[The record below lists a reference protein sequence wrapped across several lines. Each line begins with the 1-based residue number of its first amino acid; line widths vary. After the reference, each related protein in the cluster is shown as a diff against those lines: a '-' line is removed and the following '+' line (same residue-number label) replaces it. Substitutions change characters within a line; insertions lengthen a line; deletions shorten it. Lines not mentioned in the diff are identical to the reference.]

1 MAFIVIGGLG
11 FIWMGLWMFL
21 YKKPN
26 VNPRVNAAEL
36 EYIEQDNNNP
46 EESAEQQAAANDF
59 DNKKISF
66 LQCFKFPQT
75 WAVFVGK
82 FMTDGVW
89 WFFLFWTPAY
99 ISDVYGFAS
108 DTASHKC

>member
-1 MAFIVIGGLG
+1 MSTPG
-11 FIWMGLWMFL
+11 
-21 YKKPN
+21 
-26 VNPRVNAAEL
+26 VNAAEL

-89 WFFLFWTPAY
+89 WFFLLDSGIYFGC
-99 ISDVYGFAS
+99 IRFRFRYGYRTNVDFRIICYY
-108 DTASHKC
+108 HVIYLWW

>member
-1 MAFIVIGGLG
+1 MARYFQSIGVGNGWEMAFIVIGGLG

-46 EESAEQQAAANDF
+46 EESKAQQAAANALTTRRF
-59 DNKKISF
+59 HSCNVSN
-66 LQCFKFPQT
+66 FPKHGLYLS
-75 WAVFVGK
+75 VN
-82 FMTDGVW
+82 
-89 WFFLFWTPAY
+89 
-99 ISDVYGFAS
+99 S
-108 DTASHKC
+108 

>member
-1 MAFIVIGGLG
+1 MGNGWEMAFIVIGGLG

-26 VNPRVNAAEL
+26 VNPRVNTAEL

-75 WAVFVGK
+75 WLYLSV
-82 FMTDGVW
+82 
-89 WFFLFWTPAY
+89 
-99 ISDVYGFAS
+99 SS
-108 DTASHKC
+108 

>member
-1 MAFIVIGGLG
+1 LARYFQSIGVGNGWEMAFIVIGGLG

-75 WAVFVGK
+75 WAVFVG
-82 FMTDGVW
+82 
-89 WFFLFWTPAY
+89 
-99 ISDVYGFAS
+99 
-108 DTASHKC
+108 

>member
-46 EESAEQQAAANDF
+46 EESKAQQAAANDLTTRRF
-59 DNKKISF
+59 ILAMFQISPNMG
-66 LQCFKFPQT
+66 C
-75 WAVFVGK
+75 
-82 FMTDGVW
+82 
-89 WFFLFWTPAY
+89 
-99 ISDVYGFAS
+99 I
-108 DTASHKC
+108 CR

>member
-1 MAFIVIGGLG
+1 
-11 FIWMGLWMFL
+11 MFL

-66 LQCFKFPQT
+66 FNVSNFPKHGLYLS
-75 WAVFVGK
+75 V
-82 FMTDGVW
+82 
-89 WFFLFWTPAY
+89 
-99 ISDVYGFAS
+99 SS
-108 DTASHKC
+108 

>member
-1 MAFIVIGGLG
+1 M
-11 FIWMGLWMFL
+11 
-21 YKKPN
+21 
-26 VNPRVNAAEL
+26 NAAEL

-46 EESAEQQAAANDF
+46 EESKAQQAAANDF

-89 WFFLFWTPAY
+89 CSSFLDSGIYFGCIWFRLRHRYCTNVDFRIIRYHHVIYLWW
-99 ISDVYGFAS
+99 
-108 DTASHKC
+108 